1 MKANHVGVWLVCV
14 YVAQMSLVFASDYA
28 LFAHWFTAYDWIMRV
43 REPLFVLF
51 PNSLYLPVIA
61 LVSGETELA
70 STIYTGISFLCVVAP
85 IGYGTGL
92 MLSKIA
98 SRAGRVRSA
107 IVCAV
112 VSITT
117 YGVINY
123 ATLWWA
129 IGGIARTVKG

>member
-1 MKANHVGVWLVCV
+1 MKANQIGVWLICVCI
-14 YVAQMSLVFASDYA
+14 AQLFLVFVSDYA

-61 LVSGETELA
+61 LVSGKTELA
-70 STIYTGISFLCVVAP
+70 SAIYTGIAFLCVVAP

-92 MLSKIA
+92 LLSKIA
-98 SRAGRVRSA
+98 NRAGRVRSA
-107 IVCAV
+107 IVYAV

-129 IGGIARTVKG
+129 IRGIARTVKG